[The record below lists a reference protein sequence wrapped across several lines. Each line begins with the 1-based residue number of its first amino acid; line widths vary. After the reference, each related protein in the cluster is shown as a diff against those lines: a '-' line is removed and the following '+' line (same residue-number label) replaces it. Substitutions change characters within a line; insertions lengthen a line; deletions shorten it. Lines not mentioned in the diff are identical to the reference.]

1 MATIK
6 KRGDSYLIRVSCGY
20 DINGNH
26 KEQSITWKPD
36 EGMSKK
42 QIEKELN
49 RQAVMFEEACNHG
62 YKASAVKFQEL
73 AEEWFESY
81 AKNTLRSTTY
91 ERMLQLKHR
100 VYPAI
105 GHLRI
110 DKITARQLQ
119 GFVNSV
125 AKEGASEKTGKALAP
140 KTIRHNLSLISD
152 VFSYAVR
159 MDIVSDNP
167 CRKVVIPKG
176 EVKEKPI
183 YSQEEIA
190 KLLTAINGESTKY
203 RAFFFLIAYSG
214 FRRSEML
221 GLEWKDIDFDNDII
235 SVKRTSNY
243 TAERGIY
250 TDTTKTKRSKRVL
263 KISPYIMG
271 ILKDLKAEQDEEALR
286 LGDKWVE
293 TDRLFVKWN
302 GEPMNNQTPYGWL
315 KEFCEKKSFSTSM
328 MMNKLNETNVL
339 KTIITNEGKMLIEK
353 KGIQPYSANIYAK
366 LMSFGNGLLQSL
378 TDKSDG
384 FFRRG
389 KVSPCISEA
398 VPSALPSMYIQ

>member
-6 KRGDSYLIRVSCGY
+6 KRGNSYLIRVSCGY

-26 KEQSITWKPD
+26 KEQSFTWIPD
-36 EGMSKK
+36 EGMSKR

-119 GFVNSV
+119 GFVNSL

-159 MDIVSDNP
+159 MDIVSENP

-176 EVKEKPI
+176 EIKEKPI

-190 KLLTAINGESTKY
+190 KLLTAINGEATKY
-203 RAFFFLIAYSG
+203 RAFFFLIAYFS
-214 FRRSEML
+214 RS
-221 GLEWKDIDFDNDII
+221 
-235 SVKRTSNY
+235 S
-243 TAERGIY
+243 
-250 TDTTKTKRSKRVL
+250 
-263 KISPYIMG
+263 
-271 ILKDLKAEQDEEALR
+271 
-286 LGDKWVE
+286 
-293 TDRLFVKWN
+293 
-302 GEPMNNQTPYGWL
+302 
-315 KEFCEKKSFSTSM
+315 C
-328 MMNKLNETNVL
+328 
-339 KTIITNEGKMLIEK
+339 
-353 KGIQPYSANIYAK
+353 
-366 LMSFGNGLLQSL
+366 LL
-378 TDKSDG
+378 
-384 FFRRG
+384 
-389 KVSPCISEA
+389 
-398 VPSALPSMYIQ
+398 LP